1 MDGVHEMV
9 VRLNVVSGVSAF
21 EGLFKYL
28 ESAIGVVLVVVVIV
42 EKSAQRIRGKLGS
55 MVGEGVACTLIW
67 PRRMESEK
75 GVVSFDTV
83 LMMIPISP
91 STVFPVGDAS
101 TATNCAVISVQLL
114 ETREVLID
122 SGVTWNSI
130 PRVVSRG
137 RIVKV
142 PSKSMLGEL
151 VD

>member
-9 VRLNVVSGVSAF
+9 VRLDVVSSVFALEDLS
-21 EGLFKYL
+21 KYL
-28 ESAIGVVLVVVVIV
+28 EFATVVVVV
-42 EKSAQRIRGKLGS
+42 VVNLAQRIRGKLGS

-75 GVVSFDTV
+75 GAVSLDTV

-91 STVFPVGDAS
+91 STVLPVGEAL
-101 TATNCAVISVQLL
+101 TATNCAVTSVQLL
-114 ETREVLID
+114 EIREVLID
-122 SGVTWNSI
+122 SGLTWISV

-137 RIVKV
+137 RIAKIT
-142 PSKSMLGEL
+142 SKSMLGEL